1 MIDKIYWEYKSFN
14 ELTPQE
20 LYAILKL
27 RSEVF
32 VVEQNCVYLDT
43 DNKDPFSFHLSG
55 WLGKDLVAYAR
66 ILPPGLAFEEAS
78 IGRVVTNPLNRKTGA
93 GRELMQRAIEKTLQQ
108 FDVSAIK
115 IGAQLYLLPFYT
127 SLGFNI
133 SGPEYM
139 EDGIPHIEMIL
150 IK

>member
-1 MIDKIYWEYKSFN
+1 MINMNWVYKNFN
-14 ELTPQE
+14 DLTVLE

-43 DNKDPFSFHLSG
+43 DNKDQLSFHLSG
-55 WLGKDLVAYAR
+55 WIGNELVAYAR
-66 ILPPGLAFEEAS
+66 ILPPGSAFEEAS
-78 IGRVVTNPLNRKTGA
+78 IGRVVTNPQYRKTGA
-93 GRELMQRAIEKTLQQ
+93 GKALMLRAIEKTLQQ

-115 IGAQLYLLPFYT
+115 IGAQLYLLSFYKL
-127 SLGFNI
+127 LGFKI
-133 SGPEYM
+133 SGPEYL

>member
-1 MIDKIYWEYKSFN
+1 MITEMKWDYKSFN
-14 ELTPQE
+14 DLTPPE

-43 DNKDPFSFHLSG
+43 DNKDQLSFHLSG
-55 WLGKDLVAYAR
+55 WIGKDLVAYAR

-78 IGRVVTNPLNRKTGA
+78 IGRVVTNPLYRKIGA
-93 GRELMQRAIEKTLQQ
+93 GRELMLQAIERTINQ

-115 IGAQLYLLPFYT
+115 IGAQLYLLDFYT
-127 SLGFNI
+127 SLGFKI
-133 SGPEYM
+133 SGPQYM

>member
-1 MIDKIYWEYKSFN
+1 MINMNWVYKNFN
-14 ELTPQE
+14 DLTVLE

-43 DNKDPFSFHLSG
+43 DNKDQLSFHLSG
-55 WLGKDLVAYAR
+55 WIGNELVAYAR
-66 ILPPGLAFEEAS
+66 ILPPGSAFQEAS
-78 IGRVVTNPLNRKTGA
+78 IGRVVTNPQYRKTGA
-93 GRELMQRAIEKTLQQ
+93 GKALMQRAIEKTLQQ

-115 IGAQLYLLPFYT
+115 IGAQLYLLSFYK
-127 SLGFNI
+127 SLGFKI
-133 SGPEYM
+133 SGPEYL
-139 EDGIPHIEMIL
+139 EDGIPHIEMVL